1 MVVLDDYLTALVS
14 LSLSLISDYLC
25 KPEDN
30 IYSIDFTRFK
40 IRDLETGT
48 VLFEIAK
55 PCVSGRPQYC
65 SSHFK
70 RSLRL
75 EFVCTIASCG
85 MDSSVSTSLPPPEA
99 WAARCSGLQLR

>member
-1 MVVLDDYLTALVS
+1 MSEKKQPEFASQLEKEKVVLEDYLTAVVS
-14 LSLSLISDYLC
+14 LSLSFSDYLC

-55 PCVSGRPQYC
+55 PCVSGRSQYRI
-65 SSHFK
+65 SSSQLAVGAK
-70 RSLRL
+70 SL
-75 EFVCTIASCG
+75 
-85 MDSSVSTSLPPPEA
+85 
-99 WAARCSGLQLR
+99 

>member
-1 MVVLDDYLTALVS
+1 MVVLEDYLTVLVS
-14 LSLSLISDYLC
+14 LSFSDYLC

-55 PCVSGRPQYC
+55 PCVSGRPQ
-65 SSHFK
+65 
-70 RSLRL
+70 
-75 EFVCTIASCG
+75 
-85 MDSSVSTSLPPPEA
+85 
-99 WAARCSGLQLR
+99 RCSDQ

>member
-1 MVVLDDYLTALVS
+1 MVVSEDYLTALVS
-14 LSLSLISDYLC
+14 LSFSDYLC

-55 PCVSGRPQYC
+55 PCVSGR
-65 SSHFK
+65 
-70 RSLRL
+70 SL
-75 EFVCTIASCG
+75 F
-85 MDSSVSTSLPPPEA
+85 
-99 WAARCSGLQLR
+99 CSGHLIVGVKGL